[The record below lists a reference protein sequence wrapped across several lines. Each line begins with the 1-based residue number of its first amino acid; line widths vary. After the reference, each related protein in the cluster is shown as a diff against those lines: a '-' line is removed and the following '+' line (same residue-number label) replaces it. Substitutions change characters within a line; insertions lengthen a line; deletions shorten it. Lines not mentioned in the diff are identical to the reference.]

1 MGLIDECCAMVAI
14 MFAWPFST
22 MLCPHR
28 VSCNVCVCACVCN
41 MSMYMCNM
49 GVCVCVSV
57 RYVAQYI
64 QDGCAIFRR
73 GCLVCP
79 AVLWSETAVSISIL
93 HVLCCCCF
101 VVGSRCWRR
110 MCARGRHCAAP
121 CVRASAVLSGCA
133 MCVGLCGGVVVCVV
147 ACRCGRVRVFAVVIK
162 AFRWCQ
168 VCWLCLLIEI
178 YWGRRGPRDHLG
190 GFLGLFEV
198 APQSVFSR
206 PMLTVRIGPCEAPEL
221 VFWRTI

>member
-1 MGLIDECCAMVAI
+1 MCTCAVCCAIYPGWLRHIPPRLLGMPCSAV
-14 MFAWPFST
+14 
-22 MLCPHR
+22 
-28 VSCNVCVCACVCN
+28 
-41 MSMYMCNM
+41 
-49 GVCVCVSV
+49 V
-57 RYVAQYI
+57 RDCCKYY
-64 QDGCAIFRR
+64 
-73 GCLVCP
+73 
-79 AVLWSETAVSISIL
+79 SIL

-110 MCARGRHCAAP
+110 MCAWGRHCAAP

-190 GFLGLFEV
+190 GSWVCLKL
-198 APQSVFSR
+198 R
-206 PMLTVRIGPCEAPEL
+206 HN
-221 VFWRTI
+221 

>member
-1 MGLIDECCAMVAI
+1 
-14 MFAWPFST
+14 
-22 MLCPHR
+22 
-28 VSCNVCVCACVCN
+28 
-41 MSMYMCNM
+41 M

-73 GCLVCP
+73 GCWVCP

-198 APQSVFSR
+198 APQFVLSR
-206 PMLTVRIGPCEAPEL
+206 PMPSELAHVGCQNWCFGDPYRRQNWCLGDPYRRQNGVLSTHISARIGLLATHIGARM
-221 VFWRTI
+221 VSWRPI